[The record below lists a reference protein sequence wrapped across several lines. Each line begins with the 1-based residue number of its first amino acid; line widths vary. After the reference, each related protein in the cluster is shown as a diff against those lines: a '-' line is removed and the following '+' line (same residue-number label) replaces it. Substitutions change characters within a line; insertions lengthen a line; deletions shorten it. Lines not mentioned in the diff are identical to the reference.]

1 MNPKQELDPDPDPDL
16 VPVLDSI
23 NQQKITDLL
32 SLFMDNLNELQNDVK
47 LLSNI
52 ITKNMNKSKQNL

>member
-47 LLSNI
+47 LLGNI
-52 ITKNMNKSKQNL
+52 ITKKMNKSKQNL

>member
-1 MNPKQELDPDPDPDL
+1 MNIDPGPDL

-47 LLSNI
+47 LLGNI
-52 ITKNMNKSKQNL
+52 ITKKMNKSKQNL

>member
-1 MNPKQELDPDPDPDL
+1 MNIDPGPDL

-52 ITKNMNKSKQNL
+52 ITKKMNKSKQNL